1 MAGCGFW
8 REVFTVQTSTQ
19 TVDDLGQADL
29 AWLTVGTV
37 RGIIKPTQ
45 REVVDDLGVSIRTD
59 LDIETAWSPMLD
71 ARSRLLL
78 NGTAYNV
85 SSVVDPDSGRR
96 KRLRV
101 IATEVTQ

>member
-8 REVFTVQTSTQ
+8 RDVFTVQQSTQ
-19 TVDDLGQADL
+19 TVDALGQADL

-37 RGIIKPTQ
+37 RGIIKYAQ
-45 REVVDDLGVSIRTD
+45 REVVDDLGVSVRTD
-59 LDIETAWSPMLD
+59 IEIETAYSPLVA

-78 NGTAYNV
+78 GVTPYNI
-85 SSVVDPDSGRR
+85 SSVIDPDNGRR

-101 IATEVTQ
+101 LAIEVTQ

>member
-29 AWLTVGTV
+29 AWLTVGSV

-59 LDIETAWSPMLD
+59 LDIETAWSPILD
-71 ARSRLLL
+71 ARSRLIL

>member
-59 LDIETAWSPMLD
+59 LDIETAWSPILD
-71 ARSRLLL
+71 ARSRLIL

-85 SSVVDPDSGRR
+85 SSVVDPDGGRR

>member
-19 TVDDLGQADL
+19 TVDAVGQADL
-29 AWLTVGTV
+29 SWLTVGTI
-37 RGIIKPTQ
+37 RGMIKPTQ

-59 LDIETAWSPMLD
+59 LDIETAWSPIIN
-71 ARSRLLL
+71 ARCRLLL
-78 NGTAYNV
+78 DGIAYNV
-85 SSVVDPDSGRR
+85 SSVVDPDSGRK

>member
-19 TVDDLGQADL
+19 TVDALGQADL
-29 AWLTVGTV
+29 SWLTVGTV
-37 RGIIKPTQ
+37 RGMIKPTQ

-59 LDIETAWSPMLD
+59 LDIETAWSPIID
-71 ARSRLLL
+71 ARSRLILD
-78 NGTAYNV
+78 GTTYNV
-85 SSVVDPDSGRR
+85 SSVVDPDSGRK